1 MNGDKIKELKIDECI
16 WIVFIIL
23 SALNICGDEFEMEYY
38 TSNNWGSD
46 RRAKKIFT
54 FTVFI
59 SFIIYV
65 YFMKLNY
72 QHVKS
77 LRMENCN
84 TSLHEVRLFG
94 SILIVVGVFMLLYFQ
109 INSSSSNN
117 PSAV

>member
-1 MNGDKIKELKIDECI
+1 
-16 WIVFIIL
+16 
-23 SALNICGDEFEMEYY
+23 
-38 TSNNWGSD
+38 
-46 RRAKKIFT
+46 
-54 FTVFI
+54 
-59 SFIIYV
+59 
-65 YFMKLNY
+65 MKLNY